1 MSEEILRVACHI
13 RNGVCFLVGVEL
25 GEIIMVIL

>member
-1 MSEEILRVACHI
+1 MSEEILRVAYHI
-13 RNGVCFLVGVEL
+13 RSGVCFLVGVQI